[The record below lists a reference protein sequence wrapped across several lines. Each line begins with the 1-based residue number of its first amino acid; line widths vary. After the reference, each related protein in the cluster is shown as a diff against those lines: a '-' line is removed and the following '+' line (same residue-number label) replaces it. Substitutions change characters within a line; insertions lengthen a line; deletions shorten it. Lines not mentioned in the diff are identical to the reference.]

1 MPTNRSPRLSGR
13 GHSIPVKMA
22 ICITRK
28 EKFISCAAPGIAA
41 LIGAKTGWFPRGMSS
56 DFSNR
61 NGNTNAHLTAH
72 DALSDEQ
79 LMHEVQGGDG
89 DAFTV
94 LFDRYNRL
102 VLTVALRIVHDVGE
116 AQEVT
121 QNVFFE
127 FYRAARR
134 FDPARGTLKVW
145 LLQFAYHRSIN
156 RRNYLLLRQ
165 FYNQP
170 DLEDAMTW
178 EAKAKTTPSMPA
190 QELKQIMEEALANLR
205 EPQRRTVQ
213 KVIFEG
219 LTLRETAEQSGE
231 AYSTVRNHYYRGLD
245 HLRACLVPKPVA
257 VPSEGILDLGLGRE
271 VSRGKA

>member
-1 MPTNRSPRLSGR
+1 
-13 GHSIPVKMA
+13 V
-22 ICITRK
+22 
-28 EKFISCAAPGIAA
+28 FDD
-41 LIGAKTGWFPRGMSS
+41 FPSKN
-56 DFSNR
+56 SNS
-61 NGNTNAHLTAH
+61 NARPDTLE
-72 DALSDEQ
+72 ALSDEQ
-79 LMHEVQGGDG
+79 LMLEVQRSDG

-102 VLTVALRIVHDVGE
+102 VLTVALRIVHDASE

-165 FYNQP
+165 FYNRP
-170 DLEDAMTW
+170 DLDEALAW
-178 EAKAKTTPSMPA
+178 EATTNTTPRVPA
-190 QELKQIMEEALANLR
+190 QELKQIVGQALKTLR
-205 EPQRRTVQ
+205 GPQRRAVE

-219 LTLRETAEQSGE
+219 LTLREVAEQTGE
-231 AYSTVRNHYYRGLD
+231 TYNAVRNNYYRGLH
-245 HLRACLVPKPVA
+245 HLRACLLPKPMPVL
-257 VPSEGILDLGLGRE
+257 SEDILGLGE

>member
-1 MPTNRSPRLSGR
+1 
-13 GHSIPVKMA
+13 
-22 ICITRK
+22 
-28 EKFISCAAPGIAA
+28 
-41 LIGAKTGWFPRGMSS
+41 MSD
-56 DFSNR
+56 DFQNR
-61 NGNTNAHLTAH
+61 NGNSNPHETAR
-72 DALSDEQ
+72 DARSDEQ
-79 LMHEVQGGDG
+79 LMLEVQRGDG

-145 LLQFAYHRSIN
+145 LLQFAYHRSIS

-165 FYNQP
+165 FYNRP
-170 DLEDAMTW
+170 DLEEAMVW
-178 EAKAKTTPSMPA
+178 EASAKTTPRIPA
-190 QELKQIMEEALANLR
+190 QELKQIVEQALATLP
-205 EPQRRTVQ
+205 EQQGRTVE

-219 LTLRETAEQSGE
+219 LTLREVAEHTGKS
-231 AYSTVRNHYYRGLD
+231 YHTVRNNYYRGLD
-245 HLRACLVPKPVA
+245 QLRACLL
-257 VPSEGILDLGLGRE
+257 PSQVHVRGEARLGLGE

>member
-1 MPTNRSPRLSGR
+1 MPLAR
-13 GHSIPVKMA
+13 A
-22 ICITRK
+22 ICLTGEQK
-28 EKFISCAAPGIAA
+28 CLPCGVGAMAVV
-41 LIGAKTGWFPRGMSS
+41 IGAKNWVFPKSMSQ
-56 DFSNR
+56 DFPKR
-61 NGNTNAHLTAH
+61 NGNSDARGAAH

-79 LMHEVQGGDG
+79 LMREVQGGDG

-145 LLQFAYHRSIN
+145 LLQYAYHRSIN

-170 DLEDAMTW
+170 DLEEALKW
-178 EAKAKTTPSMPA
+178 ESGTKATSKLPT
-190 QELKQIMEEALANLR
+190 QEIGQLVEEAMRVLD
-205 EPQRRTVQ
+205 EPQRRTIRMVF
-213 KVIFEG
+213 FEG
-219 LTLRETAEQSGE
+219 MSL
-231 AYSTVRNHYYRGLD
+231 
-245 HLRACLVPKPVA
+245 
-257 VPSEGILDLGLGRE
+257 
-271 VSRGKA
+271 

>member
-1 MPTNRSPRLSGR
+1 M
-13 GHSIPVKMA
+13 
-22 ICITRK
+22 
-28 EKFISCAAPGIAA
+28 FDD
-41 LIGAKTGWFPRGMSS
+41 FPDKNGSS
-56 DFSNR
+56 
-61 NGNTNAHLTAH
+61 NARPDTL

-79 LMHEVQGGDG
+79 LMLEVQGGDG

-102 VLTVALRIVHDVGE
+102 VLTVALRIVHDASE

-165 FYNQP
+165 FYNRP
-170 DLEDAMTW
+170 DLD
-178 EAKAKTTPSMPA
+178 S
-190 QELKQIMEEALANLR
+190 
-205 EPQRRTVQ
+205 
-213 KVIFEG
+213 
-219 LTLRETAEQSGE
+219 S
-231 AYSTVRNHYYRGLD
+231 H
-245 HLRACLVPKPVA
+245 
-257 VPSEGILDLGLGRE
+257 GLGSENEHNAARARSRTQASGRSGAKNLGKPTHI
-271 VSRGKA
+271 VSP